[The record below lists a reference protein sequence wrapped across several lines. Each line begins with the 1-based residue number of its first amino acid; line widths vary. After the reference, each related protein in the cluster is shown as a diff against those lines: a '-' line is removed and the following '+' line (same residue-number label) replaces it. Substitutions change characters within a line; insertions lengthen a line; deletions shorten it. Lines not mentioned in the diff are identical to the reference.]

1 MAILSETEPI
11 IIKTFGTFSIR
22 QGDAVIAE
30 SDNRSKKLWK
40 LLEYL
45 VHHRSRTV
53 TKEELLTALWQ
64 GEGDPDENAAA
75 LKTLLHRA
83 RNTLDQLQFEGS
95 RYLILRQDGGYLW
108 NPRFPL
114 RIDTDDFVMLA
125 ESAKHTDLPEEK
137 LNAALRAMAFYR
149 GRYLNGKYANE
160 EWAKNAADLYEKQ
173 YLYCYNAAVQIL
185 AGDECYD
192 QIVFLSR
199 HAMEIDPAQESFY
212 YNEIAA
218 LLEKG
223 DEKGALAAYD
233 RAMELFYQV
242 LRKTPSASLRG
253 LYRRLRRA
261 DNGIEPDI
269 AGVMDKLAADRSDRA
284 VRCEYDTF
292 RLLYQQYSARA
303 SLFPEKQLRLVLLT
317 VVTPQRN
324 GEIPPPA
331 VLDRALTLLEN
342 CLQEQLSEGDVY
354 TRYSL
359 TQLLVLATFADED
372 ELISCMSKIRRSVPA
387 DQAAVS
393 IRSEKL

>member
-22 QGDAVIAE
+22 QGAAVVSE

-45 VHHRSRTV
+45 VHHRSRVV
-53 TKEELLTALWQ
+53 TREELLAVLWQ
-64 GEGDPDENAAA
+64 GQGDPDENAAA

-95 RYLILRQDGGYLW
+95 RYLILRQGGGYLW

-137 LNAALRAMAFYR
+137 LNASLRAMALYR
-149 GRYLNGKYANE
+149 GRYLSGKYADE
-160 EWAKNAADLYEKQ
+160 EWAKTAADLYEAQ
-173 YLYCYNAAVQIL
+173 YLYCYNTAIQIL

-223 DEKGALAAYD
+223 ADKEALAAYD
-233 RAMELFYQV
+233 KAMDQFYQV
-242 LRKTPSASLRG
+242 LRKTPSASLRS

-261 DNGIEPDI
+261 DNGIEPDMT
-269 AGVMDKLAADRSDRA
+269 GVIEKLEADRSDRA

-292 RLLYQQYSARA
+292 RLLYQQYTSNALAQRGK
-303 SLFPEKQLRLVLLT
+303 SRYLVLLT

-324 GEIPPPA
+324 GDIPAPSL
-331 VLDRALTLLEN
+331 LDRALALLDKS
-342 CLQEQLSEGDVY
+342 LQENLSEGDIY

-359 TQLLVLATFADED
+359 TQLLVLAAFADED
-372 ELISCMSKIRRSVPA
+372 ELIGCLSKVRRVVPA
-387 DQAAVS
+387 DQVGVAF
-393 IRSEKL
+393 RSEKL